1 MFSSTHPPGA
11 SVAWPPRDER
21 QGWAYAAHPRG
32 RHGRPVLG
40 RTSLTKTTEIGTV
53 IRPRQSVT
61 LPARADGSPRA
72 QRLGVRPRVPFPPD
86 PAPSAHPGV
95 PATNLRRGGAGQ
107 TARAH
112 GPGVPDRPRRTC
124 GGVPAGSAQMPG
136 ATSQGFRGPTRGASH
151 RRRPESHRWRRN
163 HHRDQRRAAAT
174 TGTRGVPVDADRL
187 WPDVPRHAITS
198 RHLTRDNCCYRESNC
213 QLGVS
218 TRQSGVASDY
228 AR

>member
-1 MFSSTHPPGA
+1 MA
-11 SVAWPPRDER
+11 D
-21 QGWAYAAHPRG
+21 AAHPRG
-32 RHGRPVLG
+32 APRRRRRGRPVLG
-40 RTSLTKTTEIGTV
+40 RTRLTKITEIGTV
-53 IRPRQSVT
+53 ILPLRSVT
-61 LPARADGSPRA
+61 LPARADGSPSA
-72 QRLGVRPRVPFPPD
+72 QRLGVRPRVPSPPD

-95 PATNLRRGGAGQ
+95 PATNRRRGGAGQ

-124 GGVPAGSAQMPG
+124 GGVPAGSAPMPVARFAHRARRHEG
-136 ATSQGFRGPTRGASH
+136 SPGPTRGASH
-151 RRRPESHRWRRN
+151 RRRLESHRWRRN
-163 HHRDQRRAAAT
+163 HHRDQRRDAAT

-187 WPDVPRHAITS
+187 WPDVPRNAITS